1 MKKREQSEAKKN
13 FLEAFKQVEEQDGH
27 PYVISIEEQFKNWYK
42 KVKPENV
49 APADSILFETSA
61 RNAYYSGAAEMGFIL
76 TALAEEGRPGSGKV
90 VDALFEEIK
99 IYFESAINGDIPV
112 K

>member
-1 MKKREQSEAKKN
+1 MTEESKEAKRN

-27 PYVISIEEQFKNWYK
+27 PYLISIEEQFKNWYK
-42 KVKPENV
+42 RVKPGNIP
-49 APADSILFETSA
+49 PAESILAETSA

-76 TALAEEGRPGSGKV
+76 TALAEEGRLGSGKV

-99 IYFESAINGDIPV
+99 VYFESAIEGNIQV